1 MNLQQAADQ
10 LGVHYQTVYRWVRE
24 GRLAAS
30 KVGATYEV
38 HDADVERFLQG
49 RFTPAPPPERIH
61 VRRWDQLL
69 ERFLR
74 LLREGQELEARLL
87 VERLV
92 NGQVATIDICENLI
106 APSLRSLGEQWHD
119 GVLSI
124 AWEHRGTAIVERTL
138 SRMTAH
144 PRGRPRGT
152 VVVSTLPGDTHAL
165 PGMMAALVLR
175 DDRWRVHHLG
185 CDLPVEETVRAVY
198 ETSADLVVISV
209 TYQRSSQLTELT
221 RRLQATGAVLL
232 VGHAGG
238 SLTELVEQARRASA
252 SKRGS
257 AP

>member
-152 VVVSTLPGDTHAL
+152 VRTVRIVIVATNDEGDTTQ
-165 PGMMAALVLR
+165 R
-175 DDRWRVHHLG
+175 TFRVR
-185 CDLPVEETVRAVY
+185 VR
-198 ETSADLVVISV
+198 L
-209 TYQRSSQLTELT
+209 
-221 RRLQATGAVLL
+221 
-232 VGHAGG
+232 
-238 SLTELVEQARRASA
+238 
-252 SKRGS
+252 
-257 AP
+257 